1 MDIRVTHTIDI
12 TDRLEA
18 AILTISDALKSA
30 ARAGVADKRTAV
42 EPEEA
47 PATAEIAEV
56 IEEPAPAAEAPKKAP
71 RKSKKAPVPAVE
83 IATLA
88 QAVAGAEQEQTAEP
102 QAAQEQDKAEATTAE
117 TDAETDAKADDEKK
131 SDGTEKSAEPAG
143 NDDAEPGDETGKGA
157 TGQEIAELTEKFIKR
172 INDENRDRP
181 TLNRNLRA
189 ACERCGVQFPTV
201 PALIQAIGYGNAYKA
216 CVGEG

>member
-18 AILTISDALKSA
+18 AIHIIAEALKGA
-30 ARAGVADKRTAV
+30 ARSEDKRPAV
-42 EPEEA
+42 EPEETQTSA
-47 PATAEIAEV
+47 ETAEAA
-56 IEEPAPAAEAPKKAP
+56 EEPAPAAEAPKKAP
-71 RKSKKAPVPAVE
+71 RKSKKSPVPAVE
-83 IATLA
+83 ISTPA
-88 QAVAGAEQEQTAEP
+88 QAVEGVEPEQTAEP
-102 QAAQEQDKAEATTAE
+102 QAAQETGMAEAAPAE
-117 TDAETDAKADDEKK
+117 ADAKTDDEKK
-131 SDGTEKSAEPAG
+131 SDESEKSSEPAG
-143 NDDAEPGDETGKGA
+143 NADAEPGDETGKGA

-181 TLNRNLRA
+181 TLNRNLRT

-201 PALIQAIGYGNAYKA
+201 PALIQAIGYGNAYRA

>member
-1 MDIRVTHTIDI
+1 MDIRITHTIDI

-18 AILTISDALKSA
+18 AILTIAEALKSA
-30 ARAGVADKRTAV
+30 ARAGVARPAA

-47 PATAEIAEV
+47 PATAETAEAA
-56 IEEPAPAAEAPKKAP
+56 EEPAPPAEAQTVEAPKKAT

-83 IATLA
+83 ISTPV

-102 QAAQEQDKAEATTAE
+102 QAAQEPDKAA
-117 TDAETDAKADDEKK
+117 DAKADDEKK
-131 SDGTEKSAEPAG
+131 SDEAEKSPEEAG
-143 NDDAEPGDETGKGA
+143 NADAEPGDETGKGA
-157 TGQEIAELTEKFIKR
+157 TGQEIAELTERFIKR

>member
-1 MDIRVTHTIDI
+1 MDIKITHTIDI

-18 AILTISDALKSA
+18 AILTISKALKSA
-30 ARAGVADKRTAV
+30 ARAGVADNRTAV

-56 IEEPAPAAEAPKKAP
+56 IEEPAPAVEAPKKAP
-71 RKSKKAPVPAVE
+71 RKSKKAPVPAAE
-83 IATLA
+83 ISNPA

-102 QAAQEQDKAEATTAE
+102 QAEQEQDKADATA
-117 TDAETDAKADDEKK
+117 AETDAKADDEKK
-131 SDGTEKSAEPAG
+131 SDETEKPAEPAG
-143 NDDAEPGDETGKGA
+143 NVDAEPGDETGKGA

-201 PALIQAIGYGNAYKA
+201 PALIQAIGYGNAYRA
-216 CVGEG
+216 CIGEG